1 MGEHARCEP
10 RLVADAAFMLK
21 PAPLTAELEPI
32 TRWIGNQRANGRLL
46 IGVNYNRQV
55 LPETRA
61 QDRTRLFESYCLA
74 IQDLAERD
82 PSLSFLLIPHDYRG
96 KDSDLAQSERLY
108 ERLRASMGARVAYVP
123 GRQTPGRL
131 KAIASRMDM
140 VLTGRMHLAIA
151 SLGSAVPVAG
161 VSYQGKFEGLMDHF
175 GIKNVLIDPE
185 VALDP
190 AALGALVRSVMDRR
204 AEIRDQIQRA
214 FPFLSRMPLE
224 NLPWRARLNPEDVQA
239 PTDMVKVPA

>member
-1 MGEHARCEP
+1 M
-10 RLVADAAFMLK
+10 
-21 PAPLTAELEPI
+21 
-32 TRWIGNQRANGRLL
+32 
-46 IGVNYNRQV
+46 
-55 LPETRA
+55 
-61 QDRTRLFESYCLA
+61 
-74 IQDLAERD
+74 
-82 PSLSFLLIPHDYRG
+82 
-96 KDSDLAQSERLY
+96 
-108 ERLRASMGARVAYVP
+108 
-123 GRQTPGRL
+123 
-131 KAIASRMDM
+131 
-140 VLTGRMHLAIA
+140 
-151 SLGSAVPVAG
+151 PVAG